1 MKKENIII
9 IGLAVAILAIGGLYF
24 RSGET
29 QKNFGNL
36 NVNEN
41 AYSSGITYA
50 TTSISTNI
58 ATSLLVRATSS
69 RTYAKI
75 CNLSANYVYLYKQS
89 TSTGVLTGMGEPLS
103 ATSSNGISC
112 ATYNSIDP
120 YTGQIFGITGA
131 TSTVSI
137 ESLQN

>member
-1 MKKENIII
+1 MNKQNITIA
-9 IGLAVAILAIGGLYF
+9 GLVVAILAISGLYF

-41 AYSSGITYA
+41 AYSSGVTYS
-50 TTSISTNI
+50 TSSISTNT

-69 RTYAKI
+69 RTFAKV
-75 CNLSANYVYLYKQS
+75 CNQGTSTVFIYKQS
-89 TSTGVLTGMGEPLS
+89 TSTGIITGMGTPLF
-103 ATSSNGISC
+103 ATSSYQGSC
-112 ATYNSIDP
+112 FTYDEIDP
-120 YTGQIFGITGA
+120 YLGQIWGTA
-131 TSTVSI
+131 LNTSTVSV